1 MRRGIG
7 MHRSRVGSPADRPGV
22 IECCWRC
29 GAWSMSALACIADS
43 SRTSREVRK
52 VPQADIISILT
63 VRTLGRCKPV
73 AQSLTEAA
81 VPDAG

>member
-1 MRRGIG
+1 MFAKGQRQTFGE
-7 MHRSRVGSPADRPGV
+7 S
-22 IECCWRC
+22 WRK
-29 GAWSMSALACIADS
+29 SALPPKADI
-43 SRTSREVRK
+43 RVARRLVCFG
-52 VPQADIISILT
+52 PQADISSILT